1 MYFGTVDSI
10 IDQERLLYRSNML
23 QFLHGSVHVFEVAV
37 LVLAN
42 PLHFLCETST

>member
-1 MYFGTVDSI
+1 MCVLYVFWDR
-10 IDQERLLYRSNML
+10 RLYYRSNML